1 MKRLSFAVAVI
12 VAGGVVASTAQQRGT
27 VPPSPVPPMPRPED
41 VAAPAGWKP
50 GGHIVP
56 PMPLT
61 LARLPRTAIARA
73 RYPAIDF
80 HVHAPDLTTDAA
92 YKAFVALLDRIGVGA
107 IANMDGGTGAHL
119 DAALKAG
126 EPYRDRVATFIT
138 FNTDGINEPGWSGS
152 SPPRWSAPSRPAPSG

>member
-1 MKRLSFAVAVI
+1 MKRLAFAAVI
-12 VAGGVVASTAQQRGT
+12 VAGGVVASPAQQRGP
-27 VPPSPVPPMPRPED
+27 VPVTVPPMPTPED

-50 GGHIVP
+50 DGHIVP

-61 LARLPRTAIARA
+61 LARLPRTAIAKA

-92 YKAFVALLDRIGVGA
+92 YKEFVAPLDRIGVGA

-119 DAALKAG
+119 DAVLKAAS
-126 EPYRDRVATFIT
+126 RTATASPT
-138 FNTDGINEPGWSGS
+138 SSPSTSTASTSRAGRRS
-152 SPPRWSAPSRPAPSG
+152 SPPRWSAPSRPAPSA